1 MLLKVRKDFI
11 IREIAGEIVIIPV
24 NEAAVHFQ
32 GIMSLN
38 ESGKLLW
45 DRLQEDVS
53 EDTLIAA
60 LLEDYDTTH
69 DVAKH
74 DVSVFLDQLRK
85 QNILQET
92 E

>member
-1 MLLKVRKDFI
+1 MRKDFI